1 VDSDIVEEAASNK
14 GGGMG
19 MMMMGNSNSDVKAD
33 LEEEAA
39 WDEAG
44 ASGNH
49 TRKADSLVELALKMK
64 MDPRA
69 LVDTIER
76 YNKFCETGK
85 DPDFGKSASN
95 LQKIRK
101 PPFYAIFGN
110 RWTQSSKG
118 RNGICVNSEFEVLN
132 AEGETMPGLWAAG
145 DGCTIF
151 GGFVIGNQSQGN
163 WSEEETVHR
172 TKLSTSLA
180 QAAAVAS
187 GKGTSS
193 AADMGGMPQQ
203 GGMPG
208 GSGGS
213 AQGGPQ
219 GGMPGGAGGEGAQGG
234 GAPGGGGQGGMMMG
248 GGGESNPLETE
259 GSPCGGLGPAFLSG
273 FCAGTFA
280 AKYLT
285 EL

>member
-1 VDSDIVEEAASNK
+1 
-14 GGGMG
+14 M
-19 MMMMGNSNSDVKAD
+19 
-33 LEEEAA
+33 EAA

-44 ASGNH
+44 AIGNH
-49 TRKADSLVELALKMK
+49 TKKADSLVELALKMK

-85 DPDFGKSASN
+85 DLDFGKSAQN
-95 LQKIRK
+95 LQKIEK

-132 AEGETMPGLWAAG
+132 AEGETMPGLWASG

-151 GGFVIGNQSQGN
+151 GGFVIGSQSQGN
-163 WSEEETVHR
+163 WNDEERAAR
-172 TKLSTSLA
+172 TILSRSLA
-180 QAAAVAS
+180 QAALVAS
-187 GKGTSS
+187 GKAVSSS
-193 AADMGGMPQQ
+193 AGQGGMPQQ

-208 GSGGS
+208 G
-213 AQGGPQ
+213 AQQ
-219 GGMPGGAGGEGAQGG
+219 GGMPGGAQG
-234 GAPGGGGQGGMMMG
+234 GAPGAGAPGGEGGREGGAPGAGGQAGGMQMMMG
-248 GGGESNPLETE
+248 GGAEGNILEGK

-280 AKYLT
+280 AKYLK